1 MGNAFHPLLPKR
13 EMKQTKQHASNS
25 LHFSN
30 FTVLVNSHP
39 NYPLRYPNHGDN
51 KGFRGTT

>member
-13 EMKQTKQHASNS
+13 EMKRTKQHASNS